1 MVDSDEETPPVPT
14 YSEEQR
20 ALKEDLKSALNSAV
34 GEEPLL
40 TIRTKSDQEKV
51 SFVLI
56 LCIIGPKSLKE
67 SRKLFVIFTIYDAVY
82 GW

>member
-1 MVDSDEETPPVPT
+1 MVDSDEETPQVPT

-51 SFVLI
+51 I
-56 LCIIGPKSLKE
+56 LYTVPKILMII
-67 SRKLFVIFTIYDAVY
+67 D
-82 GW
+82 